1 MTAIR
6 TGGDFEPVASILSF
20 PTDLP
25 RRIEPLKMAESFED
39 IENDIKSNGLSPGLE
54 ITADF

>member
-6 TGGDFEPVASILSF
+6 TDDDFALVASILSF

-25 RRIEPLKMAESFED
+25 RKIEPLKMVESFED